1 MWNFIKSINL
11 LRYLIVWRVNAM
23 FVQLPRY
30 FAIELSQTLGTLIA
44 ERLPA
49 PLPREWRR
57 ALDAWAS
64 AEQQAESLSRPIFTD
79 TAWPLRSVLW
89 VYPIKRG
96 FGLGETIVWEL
107 KLIGDSADHGIFLEH
122 ILPAMEQATTTT
134 DPRWQ
139 YHGSVWGHF
148 DIQAIYVARGAQW
161 EPLVTEGKLD
171 LDYRA
176 MPTQWAEGLTFQA
189 EATCPRTRLTWIT
202 PVDLSSNAIYDTDQS
217 ASWQQAAH
225 ASAGRALTMH
235 QILDALME
243 RLTVF
248 WHGKQSTVEQVWAM
262 LSAEEQT
269 ELWHGLERAQLVSG
283 KQQLERV
290 PRYVP
295 GRWIG
300 TQVFSEIPATLVPY
314 LELAAIVHVGKHTHL
329 GCGTFRLE

>member
-1 MWNFIKSINL
+1 MWNFIRSVNL
-11 LRYLIVWRVNAM
+11 IRYLIVWRVNAT
-23 FVQLPRY
+23 FAQLPRY
-30 FAIELSQTLGTLIA
+30 FAIELSRTLGTLIA

-49 PLPREWRR
+49 PMPREWRR
-57 ALDAWAS
+57 ALDAWS
-64 AEQQAESLSRPIFTD
+64 NAEQETESPDKPILADAE
-79 TAWPLRSVLW
+79 WPLRSVLW

-96 FGLGETIVWEL
+96 FGVGEAIVWEL

-122 ILPAMEQATTTT
+122 ILPAMEQAATTT
-134 DPRWQ
+134 DARWL
-139 YHGSVWGHF
+139 YHNCVWGHF

-176 MPTQWAEGLTFQA
+176 TPIQWAEGLNFQVDTA
-189 EATCPRTRLTWIT
+189 RTLHRLTWVT
-202 PVDLSSNAIYDTDQS
+202 PVDLPPAMASTSTTTDTPYP
-217 ASWQQAAH
+217 
-225 ASAGRALTMH
+225 TMPR
-235 QILDALME
+235 LVDALME
-243 RLTVF
+243 RMTVF
-248 WHGKQSTVEQVWAM
+248 LPGKQNTVDQVWAM

-269 ELWHGLERAQLVSG
+269 ELWRALERAQVAE
-283 KQQLERV
+283 QQLERV

-300 TQVFSEIPATLVPY
+300 SQAFTEIPATLVPY

>member
-1 MWNFIKSINL
+1 MWNFIRSVNL
-11 LRYLIVWRVNAM
+11 IRYLIVWRVNAT
-23 FVQLPRY
+23 FAQLPRY
-30 FAIELSQTLGTLIA
+30 FAIELSRTLGTLIA

-49 PLPREWRR
+49 PMPREWRR
-57 ALDAWAS
+57 ALDAWS
-64 AEQQAESLSRPIFTD
+64 NAEQETESPDKPIPADAE
-79 TAWPLRSVLW
+79 WPLRSVLW

-96 FGLGETIVWEL
+96 FGVGEAIVWEL

-122 ILPAMEQATTTT
+122 ILPAMEQAATTT
-134 DPRWQ
+134 DARWL
-139 YHGSVWGHF
+139 YHNCVWGHF

-176 MPTQWAEGLTFQA
+176 TPIQWAEGLNFQVDTA
-189 EATCPRTRLTWIT
+189 RTLHRLTWVT
-202 PVDLSSNAIYDTDQS
+202 PVDLPPAMASTSTTTDTPYP
-217 ASWQQAAH
+217 
-225 ASAGRALTMH
+225 TMPR
-235 QILDALME
+235 LVDALME
-243 RLTVF
+243 RMTVF
-248 WHGKQSTVEQVWAM
+248 LPGKQNTVDQVWAM

-269 ELWHGLERAQLVSG
+269 ELWRALERAQVAE
-283 KQQLERV
+283 QQLERV

-300 TQVFSEIPATLVPY
+300 SQAFTEIPATLVPY